1 MKKNHNFFSN
11 LAFDIA
17 VNNVGRT
24 KDNPSV
30 GCVVVKNNT
39 VISSGLTSVN
49 GRPHAEYNA
58 LNKNLNFNGADMYL
72 TLEPCTHYGQTPPC
86 TNLIKKKRIKTVY
99 YSFDDPDIRTNQK
112 AKKVLNK
119 KIKKVKKIDH
129 KNKDFYNSYFLNKN
143 KELPLVDAKIAF
155 SKDNF
160 TISKKKRWIT
170 NYRSRN
176 VTHLL
181 RSRYDSIISTS
192 TTINKDNSLL
202 NTRIEGLD
210 YFKPDLI
217 IIDRHLKLKKNLKL
231 FSIAKTRK
239 TFIVTTEK
247 NIAKFSI
254 FKKKNIKIIQIK
266 KLEEEKDFLLLL
278 KIIFNL
284 GKRRV
289 FVEAGLIFLNKM
301 LELNLINNLYIFK
314 SGNKLSKAGYNNANI
329 SFYKKRY
336 KSKQKLN
343 VNLDEDELFKI
354 RIK

>member
-1 MKKNHNFFSN
+1 M
-11 LAFDIA
+11 
-17 VNNVGRT
+17 
-24 KDNPSV
+24 
-30 GCVVVKNNT
+30 
-39 VISSGLTSVN
+39 
-49 GRPHAEYNA
+49 
-58 LNKNLNFNGADMYL
+58 
-72 TLEPCTHYGQTPPC
+72 
-86 TNLIKKKRIKTVY
+86 
-99 YSFDDPDIRTNQK
+99 
-112 AKKVLNK
+112 
-119 KIKKVKKIDH
+119 
-129 KNKDFYNSYFLNKN
+129 
-143 KELPLVDAKIAF
+143 
-155 SKDNF
+155 
-160 TISKKKRWIT
+160 
-170 NYRSRN
+170 
-176 VTHLL
+176 L

-329 SFYKKRY
+329 SFYKK
-336 KSKQKLN
+336 
-343 VNLDEDELFKI
+343 
-354 RIK
+354 